1 MGLINNERGQGLMSK
16 YVWVIETI
24 YRARKITFKELNE
37 RWLNDEISRGVD
49 IPKRTFDNWRYAI
62 WDMFGINIVN
72 ENCGE
77 YRYYIENTDDI
88 NHNGL
93 RSWIYNTFTVSNA
106 LANSQSIKDRILL
119 EYVPSGQQYLKTI
132 IQAMKENKVL
142 NMTYQSYKRDEAN
155 SFDVQPY
162 CVKLFRQRWYMIGR
176 CTDPDYDKLMIYALD
191 RIFSLHTTN
200 ETFKLPKNWDAQKH
214 FNGCYGIF
222 ANKEVRIQNIKLK
235 VSATQANYIRDL
247 ELHESQEEIEWNEEY
262 SIFTYRLRPTFDFIQ
277 ELLRNGA
284 DLEVLEP
291 KDLRQEM
298 ANIVEQMH
306 KIYKK

>member
-1 MGLINNERGQGLMSK
+1 
-16 YVWVIETI
+16 
-24 YRARKITFKELNE
+24 
-37 RWLNDEISRGVD
+37 
-49 IPKRTFDNWRYAI
+49 
-62 WDMFGINIVN
+62 
-72 ENCGE
+72 
-77 YRYYIENTDDI
+77 
-88 NHNGL
+88 
-93 RSWIYNTFTVSNA
+93 
-106 LANSQSIKDRILL
+106 
-119 EYVPSGQQYLKTI
+119 
-132 IQAMKENKVL
+132 
-142 NMTYQSYKRDEAN
+142 MTYQSYKRDKAD

-214 FNGCYGIF
+214 FNGCFGIF

-235 VSATQANYIRDL
+235 VNATQANYIRDL

-277 ELLRNGA
+277 ELLWNGA